1 VKQLVLALV
10 AALSMSC
17 AAGDAPAA
25 APLAKAQNA
34 ASKASEAEKIEAQN
48 KAEAEK
54 RADEQKKADA
64 QGKLHDLRAQLDT
77 LGAQQRDAESQRS
90 DASKALRQADNS
102 VGQTTRSLHDT
113 ESAIAA
119 QQEKLTGLE
128 NKQTALRSNLSGQRA
143 ALAALMRSAYALGNN
158 EQLKLLLAQD
168 RVTDMGRAIAYHRY
182 FEQDRMRRIHTL
194 TDQLRALADV
204 SKQVDAQRAVL
215 AASHQDQLARLA
227 AVQSQRSQR
236 GKLVTDLE
244 AGYHDRAERMNALGR
259 DAGALEDL
267 VNKLSVV
274 MARTP
279 PPPPPPPPPAHIA
292 IVEGAHHNATLLVVA
307 PFAGPG
313 GRFPWPL
320 EGNVITGYG
329 DSSSGLLIAGTAGAE
344 VHAVADGRVAFANWL
359 KGYGLI
365 VIVDHG
371 NGLMSLYANND
382 ALLKNAGDNVHAGE
396 AISTVG
402 SSGGQGRNALYF
414 EIRQGGKAV
423 DPRAWLRR
431 R

>member
-1 VKQLVLALV
+1 MNYLRPALV
-10 AALSMSC
+10 IAIALLAAPRISS
-17 AAGDAPAA
+17 A
-25 APLAKAQNA
+25 APLTKPEA
-34 ASKASEAEKIEAQN
+34 AAN
-48 KAEAEK
+48 KAAAE
-54 RADEQKKADA
+54 D
-64 QGKLHDLRAQLDT
+64 KLHDLRQQLDALAT
-77 LGAQQRDAESQRS
+77 QQRELEGERS
-90 DASKALRQADNS
+90 DASKALRSADDS
-102 VGQTTRSLHDT
+102 VGQATRSLHDT
-113 ESAIAA
+113 EAAIAA
-119 QQEKLTGLE
+119 QQAKLSQLE
-128 NKQTALRSNLSGQRA
+128 NQQAALRQKLSGQRN

-168 RVTDMGRAIAYHRY
+168 RVVDLGRAIAYHRY

-194 TDQLRALADV
+194 TEQLRALADV
-204 SKQVDAQRAVL
+204 SKQVDAQRAAL
-215 AASHQDQLARLA
+215 AASHQQQLARLA
-227 AVQSQRSQR
+227 AVQSQRGQR
-236 GKLVTDLE
+236 GQLVADLE
-244 AGYHDRAERMNALGR
+244 SRYHDSAARIGALGR

-267 VNKLSVV
+267 VKKLTVV

-279 PPPPPPPPPAHIA
+279 PPPPPHVSVAT
-292 IVEGAHHNATLLVVA
+292 GAHRNITIPVLT
-307 PFAGPG
+307 PFSGSG
-313 GRFPWPL
+313 GHFAWPL
-320 EGNVITGYG
+320 EGSVIAGYG
-329 DSSSGLLIAGTAGAE
+329 GASSGLLISGAAGAE

-382 ALLKNAGDNVHAGE
+382 ALLKNAGDSVHAGE
-396 AISTVG
+396 AVSTVG

>member
-1 VKQLVLALV
+1 MNHLRLALV
-10 AALSMSC
+10 AALTMCC
-17 AAGDAPAA
+17 ALCHAIAA
-25 APLAKAQNA
+25 APLTKAQVA
-34 ASKASEAEKIEAQN
+34 ANKAAAEEKIDAKN
-48 KAEAEK
+48 KAEAE
-54 RADEQKKADA
+54 RKAEA
-64 QGKLHDLRAQLDT
+64 QDKLSDLRAQLD
-77 LGAQQRDAESQRS
+77 AMAAKQREAEGERS
-90 DASKALRQADNS
+90 NASKALRAADSN
-102 VGQTTRSLHDT
+102 VGQATRSLHDT
-113 ESAIAA
+113 ETAIAT
-119 QQEKLTGLE
+119 QQAKLIDLE
-128 NKQTALRSNLSGQRA
+128 HEQVSLRSKLSGQRA
-143 ALAALMRSAYALGNN
+143 ALAGLMRSAYALGNN

-168 RVTDMGRAIAYHRY
+168 RVTDLGRAIAYHRY
-182 FEQDRMRRIHTL
+182 FEQDRMRRIQALTEQLHT
-194 TDQLRALADV
+194 LADV
-204 SKQVDAQRAVL
+204 SKQVDAQRATL
-215 AASHQDQLARLA
+215 TASHQEQLARLG

-236 GKLVTDLE
+236 GKLVADLE
-244 AGYHDRAERMNALGR
+244 ASYHDRAERMTAIGR

-267 VNKLSVV
+267 VKRLSVV
-274 MARTP
+274 MAHAPTPAVAPVAATAGVHHSPTP
-279 PPPPPPPPPAHIA
+279 PVATPFM
-292 IVEGAHHNATLLVVA
+292 GA
-307 PFAGPG
+307 G

-329 DSSSGLLIAGTAGAE
+329 DASSGLLISGMPGAE

-382 ALLKNAGDNVHAGE
+382 ALLKNAGDSVRAGE
-396 AISTVG
+396 AVSTVG